1 MEIQSM
7 TASFGK
13 LNQKTLTLHPGLNII
28 YAPNESGKSTWA
40 AFIRTMLYGL
50 STKSRGTLADK
61 NRFAPWDGVPMRGRM
76 DLLSEG
82 EAYTVVRD
90 TQRAASPMGAFSCT
104 YQNTATAVPGITG
117 QNLGEALLGVP
128 REVFE
133 RSAFIRQSGLAVD
146 QDPEL
151 ERRITSLIS
160 AGDEDVSFSEAYD
173 RLKKQ
178 LNRRRHNK
186 TGQIPL
192 LESRVVTLEHDL
204 AALRELSERARALE
218 ERLDAEQADQRSISA
233 QLRQWEQADAFA
245 AAQARGAAQQ
255 EAAHLQE
262 EADAIY
268 RALQHEQIPPSSF
281 LEQYEGQ
288 LQALQSVQSRV
299 ETAWETARQQ
309 AQLAQQAERAR
320 QASPLYPQTPAQ
332 LHSAV
337 GAPPRTPVSLFF
349 VLCAVLCAAGA
360 GALVWFF
367 LPRPYWGLI
376 AFAAVLGGMLLVNAA
391 HRKKADKQLAAQ
403 AELKREEQSRELEDY
418 AQLIRQA
425 EDAAQDALRAQAA
438 ADSLSS
444 SFAADAQSLLSQIRI
459 FQPQVQDLDG
469 AKAAVAS
476 AKERL
481 AAAVNARERA
491 KDACLRLEMMPP
503 SPPQPPAEAPLISR
517 QELERRRQETE
528 STVLT
533 LQRQLDT
540 LTGQL
545 RLLGNPSETES
556 QLSDA
561 KEQLAALQAEYDA
574 IAVAME
580 ALEGAN
586 LTLQSRFSPALG
598 AKAAAIFSA
607 ITDGRYQK
615 VLLSRD
621 FSIAAETA
629 ADPAA
634 RDIQLLSQGAADQLY
649 FAVRMAICDMVLP
662 EEKAVP
668 LILDDAL
675 TSFDDGRLGAA
686 LSCLQQEAARRQI
699 LLFTCQKRE
708 AALLGSAAH
717 CITC

>member
-13 LNQKTLTLHPGLNII
+13 LNQKTLTLQPGLNVI

-50 STKSRGTLADK
+50 STKSRGALADK
-61 NRFAPWDGVPMRGRM
+61 NRFAPWDGAPMRGRM

-82 EAYTVVRD
+82 EAYTVLRD

-117 QNLGEALLGVP
+117 QNLGETLLGVP

-160 AGDEDVSFSEAYD
+160 AGEEDVSFSEAYD

-192 LESRVVTLEHDL
+192 LESRVETLEHDL
-204 AALRELSERARALE
+204 AALRELSEQAKALE
-218 ERLDAEQADQRSISA
+218 KRLDEERKNQRSIAA

-245 AAQARGAAQQ
+245 AAQARDAAQQ
-255 EAAHLQE
+255 EAARLQE

-268 RALQHEQIPPSSF
+268 RALQQEQIPPSSF

-299 ETAWETARQQ
+299 KTAQEDARQQ
-309 AQLAQQAERAR
+309 TQQAQQTERAR
-320 QASPLYPQTPAQ
+320 QASPLYPQTLSQ
-332 LHSAV
+332 LQSAA
-337 GAPPRTPVSLFF
+337 GDPPRRLVSLSS
-349 VLCAVLCAAGA
+349 VLCAVLCAAAA
-360 GALVWFF
+360 GVLGWFF
-367 LPRPYWGLI
+367 LSRPYFGLI
-376 AFAAVLGGMLLVNAA
+376 AFAAALGGMFLANAA
-391 HRKKADKQLAAQ
+391 RRKKEDKRLAAQ
-403 AELKREEQSRELEDY
+403 AEQKRQQEDY
-418 AQLIRQA
+418 AQMILQA
-425 EDAAQDALRAQAA
+425 ESAAQNALRAQAA

-444 SFAADAQSLLSQIRI
+444 SFAADTQALLSQIRI
-459 FQPQVQDLDG
+459 FQPQVRDLDG
-469 AKAAVAS
+469 AKAAVAD

-481 AAAVNARERA
+481 AAAANARERA
-491 KDACLRLEMMPP
+491 KDAYLRLEMMPLAT
-503 SPPQPPAEAPLISR
+503 PQPPADAPSISR

-528 STVLT
+528 SAVLA

-545 RLLGNPSETES
+545 RLLGDPSEAAS
-556 QLSDA
+556 QLSDV

-586 LTLQSRFSPALG
+586 LALQSRFSPAIG

-662 EEKAVP
+662 GEKAVS

-686 LSCLQQEAARRQI
+686 LSYLQQEAARRQI

-708 AALLGSAAH
+708 AALLGGAAH
-717 CITC
+717 CTTC

>member
-117 QNLGEALLGVP
+117 QNLGDALLGVP

-160 AGDEDVSFSEAYD
+160 AGEEDVSFSEAYD

-192 LESRVVTLEHDL
+192 LESRVATLEHDL
-204 AALRELSERARALE
+204 AALRELSERVKALE
-218 ERLDAEQADQRSISA
+218 ERLDEEHADQRTIAA

-255 EAAHLQE
+255 EAARLQE

-268 RALQHEQIPPSSF
+268 RALLQEQIPPSSF

-299 ETAWETARQQ
+299 ETARETARQQ
-309 AQLAQQAERAR
+309 AQLAQQAERDR
-320 QASPLYPQTPAQ
+320 QASPLYPQTLAQ
-332 LHSAV
+332 LHSAA
-337 GAPPRTPVSLFF
+337 GAPPRTPVSLFS

-360 GALVWFF
+360 GALGWFF

-376 AFAAVLGGMLLVNAA
+376 AFAAVLGGMLLANAA
-391 HRKKADKQLAAQ
+391 RRKKADKQLAAQ
-403 AELKREEQSRELEDY
+403 AEQRRQEQGRELEDY

-491 KDACLRLEMMPP
+491 KDARLRLEMMPP

-528 STVLT
+528 STVLA

-545 RLLGNPSETES
+545 RLLGDPSETES
-556 QLSDA
+556 QLADA

-686 LSCLQQEAARRQI
+686 LSYLQQEAARRQI